1 MKMKKT
7 PLIAKLLIVVI
18 LAALTVK
25 YADLR
30 SDAAAKEAEVA
41 TLSQELTTA
50 QQENQRLQDTIDNMD
65 TDEGVEEIARAKL
78 GLAFPGEIT
87 YRDSGK

>member
-1 MKMKKT
+1 MKFKKT
-7 PLIAKLLIVVI
+7 PLMAKLLIVVI
-18 LAALTVK
+18 LAALTWK

-30 SDAAAKEAEVA
+30 TDVAAKEGEV
-41 TLSQELTTA
+41 TVLTQELSLA
-50 QQENQRLQDTIDNMD
+50 RQENQRLQDTIANMD
-65 TDEGVEEIARAKL
+65 TDEGVEEIARTKL

>member
-7 PLIAKLLIVVI
+7 PLIAKLLIMVV

-25 YADLR
+25 YVDLR
-30 SDAAAKEAEVA
+30 TDAAAKEAEVA

-65 TDEGVEEIARAKL
+65 TDEGVEEIARTKL

>member
-1 MKMKKT
+1 MKRKKT
-7 PLIAKLLIVVI
+7 PLMAKLLIMVI
-18 LAALTVK
+18 LPALTWK

-30 SDAAAKEAEVA
+30 TDVAGKTSEVA
-41 TLSQELTTA
+41 ALNQELSMA
-50 QQENQRLQDTIDNMD
+50 RQENQRLQDSIANMD
-65 TDEGVEEIARAKL
+65 TDEGVEEIARSKL

>member
-1 MKMKKT
+1 MKIKKT
-7 PLIAKLLIVVI
+7 PLIAKLLIVVV

-25 YADLR
+25 YVDLR

-41 TLSQELTTA
+41 TLSQALTTA

-65 TDEGVEEIARAKL
+65 TDEGVEEIARTKL

>member
-25 YADLR
+25 YVDLR
-30 SDAAAKEAEVA
+30 NDAAAKEAEVA

-65 TDEGVEEIARAKL
+65 TDEGVEEIARTKL

>member
-7 PLIAKLLIVVI
+7 PLIAKLLIVVV

-25 YADLR
+25 YVDLR
-30 SDAAAKEAEVA
+30 TDAAAKEAEVA

-65 TDEGVEEIARAKL
+65 TDEGVEEIARTKL

>member
-1 MKMKKT
+1 MKIKKT
-7 PLIAKLLIVVI
+7 PLIAKLLIVVV

-25 YADLR
+25 YVDLR

-41 TLSQELTTA
+41 TLSQALTTA

-65 TDEGVEEIARAKL
+65 TDEGVEEIARTKL
-78 GLAFPGEIT
+78 GLAFPGEII

>member
-1 MKMKKT
+1 MKFKKT

-18 LAALTVK
+18 LAALTWK

-30 SDAAAKEAEVA
+30 SAVAAKEGEVA
-41 TLSQELTTA
+41 VLTQELSTA
-50 QQENQRLQDTIDNMD
+50 QQENQRLQDNIANMD
-65 TDEGVEEIARAKL
+65 TDAGVEQIAREKL

>member
-1 MKMKKT
+1 MKLKKT
-7 PLIAKLLIVVI
+7 PLMAKLLIVVI
-18 LAALTVK
+18 LAALTWK

-30 SDAAAKEAEVA
+30 TDVAAKTSEVA
-41 TLSQELTTA
+41 ALNQELSTA
-50 QQENQRLQDTIDNMD
+50 RQENQRLQDNIANMG
-65 TDEGVEEIARAKL
+65 TDEGVEEIARTKL